1 MNNKYVQRVDKQSGP
16 SLDDFIY
23 EKSISLNNE
32 IKNSYNNYI
41 LYNSPISPY
50 YLLTH
55 LHIISYL
62 LFYHVMYT
70 VRNEFIPRTEFKY
83 DRNIAWYTPEMARGM
98 VNIANKKKAV
108 DCVLEVRDAR
118 APLSSANPSILNHY
132 PNRINKLVILN
143 KADLAPKHSLQ
154 RSRELLES
162 VGNKVILINSLSL
175 KKIIKIK
182 RFVTSNV
189 SVKFPALG
197 FWLLVVGLPNV
208 GKSSLIKA
216 LKHHSFKVLVII
228 HIVIKLT
235 THYIYPEYVI
245 YDYRSNGIVK
255 RKYWNKNE

>member
-1 MNNKYVQRVDKQSGP
+1 MNTKYVQRVDKQSGP

-23 EKSISLNNE
+23 EKSISLNNG

-41 LYNSPISPY
+41 FYNSS
-50 YLLTH
+50 LST
-55 LHIISYL
+55 S
-62 LFYHVMYT
+62 
-70 VRNEFIPRTEFKY
+70 EFVPRTEFKY

-98 VNIANKKKAV
+98 VNINNKRKAV

-132 PNRINKLVILN
+132 PNNTNKLVILN
-143 KADLAPKHSLQ
+143 KADLTPKHSLQ

-189 SVKFPALG
+189 SVKFPTLG

-208 GKSSLIKA
+208 GKSSLIRA
-216 LKHHSFKVLVII
+216 LKHHSFKEQW
-228 HIVIKLT
+228 
-235 THYIYPEYVI
+235 Y
-245 YDYRSNGIVK
+245 SK
-255 RKYWNKNE
+255 RELLEHEKMSMN